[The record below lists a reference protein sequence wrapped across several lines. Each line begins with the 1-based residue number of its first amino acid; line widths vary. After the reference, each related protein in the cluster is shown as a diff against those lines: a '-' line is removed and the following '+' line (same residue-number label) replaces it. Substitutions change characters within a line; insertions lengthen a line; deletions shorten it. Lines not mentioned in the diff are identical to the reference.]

1 MHVAASHFYSG
12 LNHNIPQFKH
22 TLIILADC
30 RFFLLRYSVGGAVSL
45 CLVNN
50 TRQQTIFAVSDSFL
64 VQHEPG
70 QQPGHLQEE
79 DAAESNAGVNAK

>member
-50 TRQQTIFAVSDSFL
+50 TR
-64 VQHEPG
+64 
-70 QQPGHLQEE
+70 
-79 DAAESNAGVNAK
+79 